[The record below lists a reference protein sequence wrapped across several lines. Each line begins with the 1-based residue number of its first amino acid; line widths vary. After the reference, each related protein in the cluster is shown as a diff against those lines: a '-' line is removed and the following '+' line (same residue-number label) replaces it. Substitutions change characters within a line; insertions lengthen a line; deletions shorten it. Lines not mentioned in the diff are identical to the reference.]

1 MKRILII
8 EDEQKIAELERDYL
22 EMEGFEVVIVSTGD
36 EGLTIAKEE
45 TFDLIILDLMLP
57 GIDGFNICREL
68 RKDQDISIIMVS
80 AKNESIDKIRGLG
93 LGADDYMTKPFNPQE
108 LVARVKTHLR
118 RYDQLTSPR
127 EVRASEINVGR
138 LRIEVEARRVYVK
151 EKEVTFTTKEFD
163 TLLLLAEN
171 PNIVFEKSVIFE
183 RIWGLDSLGDL
194 ATVAVHIRRI
204 REKIEIDPANP
215 EYIETVWGAGYRFK
229 KYEG

>member
-8 EDEQKIAELERDYL
+8 EDEVKIAELERDYL
-22 EMEGFEVVIVSTGD
+22 EMEGFEVTIVATGD
-36 EGLTIAKEE
+36 EGLAIAKDED
-45 TFDLIILDLMLP
+45 FDLLILDLMLP

-68 RKDQDISIIMVS
+68 RKDKDISIIMVS

-127 EVRASEINVGR
+127 ELRASEISIGR

-151 EKEVTFTTKEFD
+151 GKEVTFTTKEFD

-171 PNIVFEKSVIFE
+171 PNIVFEKSLIFE

-204 REKIEIDPANP
+204 REKIEVDPANP